1 MSTLQERLDRIKAG
15 FLDKAPDNVKEI
27 FGAAT
32 EGLRNS
38 GIMDR
43 IPKAG
48 DPLPAFALVDTSGE
62 TVTSADLL
70 ARGPL
75 VITHYRG
82 DW

>member
-15 FLDKAPDNVKEI
+15 FVEQAPQQALDI
-27 FGAAT
+27 MHAAT
-32 EGLRNS
+32 EGLRDS

-43 IPKAG
+43 IPKTG
-48 DPLPAFALVDTSGE
+48 DKLPAFELVATDGE
-62 TVTSADLL
+62 VVTSAELL

-75 VITHYRG
+75 VVTHYRG

>member
-15 FLDKAPDNVKEI
+15 FVEQAPESALAI
-27 FGAAT
+27 MHAAT
-32 EGLRNS
+32 EGIRAS

-43 IPKAG
+43 IPTVG
-48 DPLPAFALVDTSGE
+48 DPLPAFALSDTDGQ
-62 TVTSADLL
+62 TVNSTDLL

>member
-1 MSTLQERLDRIKAG
+1 MSTLKERLERIKAS
-15 FLDKAPDNVKEI
+15 FVEKAPQEALDIMK
-27 FGAAT
+27 AAT
-32 EGLRNS
+32 EGLQNS

-43 IPKAG
+43 IPKVG
-48 DPLPAFALVDTSGE
+48 DPLPAFALVGTDGE
-62 TVTSADLL
+62 VVNSADLL

>member
-1 MSTLQERLDRIKAG
+1 MSTLQERLDRIRAG
-15 FLDKAPDNVKEI
+15 FVEQAPENVLAI
-27 FGAAT
+27 MHAAT
-32 EGLRNS
+32 EGIRAS

-43 IPKAG
+43 IPKVG
-48 DPLPAFALVDTSGE
+48 DPLPAFALVDTKGE
-62 TVTSADLL
+62 TVRSADLL

>member
-1 MSTLQERLDRIKAG
+1 MSTLKERLERIKAG
-15 FLDKAPDNVKEI
+15 FVEQAPQEALDIMKS
-27 FGAAT
+27 AT
-32 EGLRNS
+32 EGLRAS
-38 GIMDR
+38 GIMDS

-48 DPLPAFALVDTSGE
+48 DQLPAFALVATDGE
-62 TVTSADLL
+62 VVRSADLL

>member
-15 FLDKAPDNVKEI
+15 FVEQAPEAALAVMK
-27 FGAAT
+27 AAT
-32 EGLRNS
+32 EGLRAS

-43 IPKAG
+43 IPKVG
-48 DPLPAFALVDTSGE
+48 DPLPAFELVATDGE
-62 TVTSADLL
+62 VVNSADLL